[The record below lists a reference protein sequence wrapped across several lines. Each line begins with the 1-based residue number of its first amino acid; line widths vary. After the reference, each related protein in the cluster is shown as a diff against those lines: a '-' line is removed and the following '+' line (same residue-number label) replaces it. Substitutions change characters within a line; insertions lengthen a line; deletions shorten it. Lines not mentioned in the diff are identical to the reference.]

1 MTDDAPPPLDQVVDD
16 DTPRQDAVEWAAE
29 ALYEDASFEQVAAAL
44 VDSGWS
50 QDDAEDI
57 VEAARQR
64 TRDHRGVLTR
74 DQVLGP
80 AHRHYRQAMTGR
92 WYVGMPVL
100 AAAWRLMH
108 SLSTLMALRR
118 ARQAPPEVRRTTPP
132 PGPPATPATGQSH
145 DPPGLG

>member
-1 MTDDAPPPLDQVVDD
+1 MQEPRPPLAGMSDALEQVFDD
-16 DTPRQDAVEWAAE
+16 DTPRQDAVEWAVE
-29 ALYEDASFEQVAAAL
+29 QLYADRSFDEVNAAL
-44 VDSGWS
+44 VANGWE
-50 QDDAEDI
+50 DDAATGI
-57 VEAARQR
+57 VEDARQR

-74 DQVLGP
+74 DQLLGP

-118 ARQAPPEVRRTTPP
+118 ARRCEPRSRRKSPPSSTTL
-132 PGPPATPATGQSH
+132 PATGE
-145 DPPGLG
+145 